1 MEVSGVNPFV
11 RIVLYQPQPQKKRRL
26 EAYAK
31 LVVVVNVVIVVY
43 LILIQYIIII
53 CFFHIVRD

>member
-11 RIVLYQPQPQKKRRL
+11 RIVLYQPQPQKKRRP

-31 LVVVVNVVIVVY
+31 LVVVVNVVIVV
-43 LILIQYIIII
+43 
-53 CFFHIVRD
+53 